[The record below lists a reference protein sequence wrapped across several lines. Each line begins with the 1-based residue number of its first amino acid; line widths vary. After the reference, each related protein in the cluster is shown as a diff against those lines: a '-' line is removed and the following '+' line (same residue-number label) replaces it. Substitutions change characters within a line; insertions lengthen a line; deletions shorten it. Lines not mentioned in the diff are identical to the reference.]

1 MSLKSNLLAAM
12 AFATL
17 ATTAFAESAIQVDE
31 AYARSSGK
39 HAKAGAAFMM
49 IVNTGEADDRLIGVI
64 SDVADRVELHT
75 HKVDE
80 NGVAKM
86 IHVEEGFTIPAGQS
100 HMLQRGGDHV
110 MFMGLSQ
117 PFEQDATIPVTLIF
131 EQAGEVEIEVPV
143 DLERKDGGAHS
154 H

>member
-1 MSLKSNLLAAM
+1 MLLKSKLLATLAFT
-12 AFATL
+12 AFAT
-17 ATTAFAESAIQVDE
+17 TAMAEIQIDD
-31 AYARSSGK
+31 AYARSSGA

-49 IVNTGEADDRLIGVI
+49 IVNTGEADDRLVSVT

-75 HKVDE
+75 HKVDD

-86 IHVEEGFTIPAGQS
+86 IHVEEGFVIPAGES

-110 MFMGLSQ
+110 MFMGIKE
-117 PFEQDATIPVTLIF
+117 PFEQGATIPVTLTF
-131 EQAGEVEIEVPV
+131 EQAGEVVIDVPV
-143 DLERKDGGAHS
+143 DLERKGGGAHS